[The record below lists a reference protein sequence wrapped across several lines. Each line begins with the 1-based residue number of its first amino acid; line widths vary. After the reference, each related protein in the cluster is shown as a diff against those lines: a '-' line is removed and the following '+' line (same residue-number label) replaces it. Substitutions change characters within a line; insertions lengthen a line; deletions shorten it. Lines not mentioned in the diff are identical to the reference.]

1 MDIIQDTVKEKLI
14 LQGITELENHGINGF
29 SLRRVASACSVSCA
43 APYKHFKNK
52 DEFIFEIS
60 KYIYTQ
66 WHLLATQIMDI
77 FKEDIKKQ
85 ITEMCVSYIK
95 FWMANPKFR
104 SVLMINTD
112 EAFGKRAGE
121 IRELAQITKH
131 LTENLCKEKNLS
143 DEKTKQIIISLR
155 AAVYGAI
162 MMMNKGEIEND
173 SETIDVIRN
182 TIQEILSAI

>member
-1 MDIIQDTVKEKLI
+1 MENIRDTVKEKLI
-14 LQGITELENHGINGF
+14 LQGITELETYGINGF

-60 KYIYTQ
+60 KYIFTQ

-77 FKEDIKKQ
+77 FKDDIKKQ
-85 ITEMCVSYIK
+85 ITEMCVSYIR

-112 EAFGKRAGE
+112 ETFGKRAEE

-131 LTENLCKEKNLS
+131 LTEKLCKQKNFS

-155 AAVYGAI
+155 ALTYGAI

-173 SETIDVIRN
+173 SKTIDLIRN
-182 TIQEILSAI
+182 TIQEILSTV